1 MKSPDLQ
8 PFGYPR
14 TTAHPPAVGEPASRR
29 LRQMAWALGATL
41 ILHAPPSHADDYDH
55 NQARQAV
62 QAGQILPLS
71 QILARQHQDHP
82 GQVLEVELEREDE
95 RWVYE
100 LKVLQA
106 DGQLLKLEL
115 EAQSGRVLK
124 RKLKTAP

>member
-1 MKSPDLQ
+1 MKPPYLQ
-8 PFGYPR
+8 PFGCTR
-14 TTAHPPAVGEPASRR
+14 TTAHVPAVRAPVVRR
-29 LRQMAWALGATL
+29 LRRIAWALGAAL
-41 ILHAPPSHADDYDH
+41 CLHTAPGHADDYDH

-71 QILARQHQDHP
+71 QILAQQHKNHP
-82 GQVLEVELEREDE
+82 GQVLEVELEREDG